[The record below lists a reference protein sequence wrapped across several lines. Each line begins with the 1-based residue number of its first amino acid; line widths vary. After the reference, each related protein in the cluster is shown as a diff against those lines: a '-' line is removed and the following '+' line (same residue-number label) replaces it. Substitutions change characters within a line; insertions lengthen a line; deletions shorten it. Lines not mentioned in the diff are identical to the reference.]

1 MDFSRSVLDIDAE
14 AEIVRISDFIR
25 NITHDRYK
33 RKGAVIGLS
42 GGLDSAVVAALSVRA
57 LGEDKVLALF
67 LPEKESSPIS
77 LEYGQKQAQ
86 KLRIETINVD
96 LSENLESLGGYES
109 RDSVIKSIFP
119 EFDKSYKFHVTL
131 PQDLLEKDRL
141 NYRSL
146 TIEDLKGNR
155 KKTRISASD
164 WQKISACQNMKQRLR
179 MIQQYYY
186 AEKNN
191 YIVSGTTNKTEILQG
206 LFVKYGD
213 GGVDIDPI
221 AHLYKTQVLQL
232 AKALGVI
239 PEIINRPPSPDTYSL
254 PVTDKEFYL
263 CLDYGLLDL
272 LLYAYQG
279 NVPIEQISSTLELKP
294 EQIQRVFKDF
304 KIKEHGTWHMREMS
318 PTLDT
323 QPECPEV

>member
-25 NITHDRYK
+25 NITHEKYK

-42 GGLDSAVVAALSVRA
+42 GGLDSAVTAELSVRA

-67 LPEKESSPIS
+67 LPEKESSPLS

-86 KLRIETINVD
+86 KLGIETIKVD
-96 LSENLESLGGYES
+96 ISENLESLRVYES

-119 EFDKSYKFHVTL
+119 EFDKSYKFHATL
-131 PQDLLEKDRL
+131 PQNLLEKDRL

-146 TIEDLKGNR
+146 TIEDLKGSR
-155 KKTRISASD
+155 KKTRISTSD

-272 LLYAYQG
+272 LLYAYQE

-304 KIKEHGTWHMREMS
+304 KIKEHGTWHMREMP

-323 QPECPEV
+323 QTVCPEV